1 MPSWLMVE
9 KDLFVPTAAD
19 AIILSECCKDRNNRQ
34 LVLRLLNYSIVEYR
48 KELSHVAQR
57 QICSRVDV

>member
-34 LVLRLLNYSIVEYR
+34 LVLRLLNLLYHGV
-48 KELSHVAQR
+48 
-57 QICSRVDV
+57 